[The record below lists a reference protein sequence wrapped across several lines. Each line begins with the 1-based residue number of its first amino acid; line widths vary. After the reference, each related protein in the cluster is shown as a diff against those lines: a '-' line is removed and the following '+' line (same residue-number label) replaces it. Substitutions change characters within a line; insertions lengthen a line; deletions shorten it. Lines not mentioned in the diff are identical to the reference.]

1 MNRACFSEIT
11 NLQDIDMRAPSDHL
25 KSNYLRMKYFTVR
38 LIYLLTVI
46 SLLGCTKN
54 EISQNSNDLIVLE
67 GYLYQGSRV
76 DSIHITNAVTFESK
90 DTIYPPVNDA
100 SVYIDWNDKKYHLE
114 NIDNGFYKYQ
124 GNDLDI
130 MVGEKYSIS
139 ILYKGIET
147 TSSTVVPNVPQDIT
161 ISGTTLYVDTTFSFT
176 MPGSSGDNIDGLTIT
191 WDNPNNDYFF
201 VVIENT
207 DPNASDI
214 EFATRDFP
222 GGGFGG
228 PGGAPSGEMFRFRSS
243 PFKGNEYTI
252 NSRSLE
258 KYGKHVV
265 KIYRVNQE
273 YADLYENRQQD
284 SRNLTEPI
292 TNVKGGLGI
301 FTAFSYAETEFSVVN
316 KLR

>member
-1 MNRACFSEIT
+1 MKHFT
-11 NLQDIDMRAPSDHL
+11 
-25 KSNYLRMKYFTVR
+25 LRFMY
-38 LIYLLTVI
+38 YLTVI
-46 SLLGCTKN
+46 SVFSCTKS
-54 EISQNSNDLIVLE
+54 ELSHNSDDLIVLE
-67 GYLYQGSRV
+67 GYLYQGSPV
-76 DSIHITNAVTFESK
+76 DSIHLTKAVAFDSG

-100 SVYIDWNDKKYHLE
+100 TVYIEWKNNKYGIE
-114 NIDNGFYKYQ
+114 NINNGFYKYP

-130 MVGEKYSIS
+130 KVGEKYNIS
-139 ILYKGIET
+139 ILYKGKET
-147 TSSTVVPNVPQDIT
+147 TSSTVVPAVPQEIT

-176 MPGSSGDNIDGLTIT
+176 RPGSSEEESGDLIIT

-201 VVIENT
+201 AVIENT

-214 EFATRDFP
+214 EFATGGFP

-228 PGGAPSGEMFRFRSS
+228 SGGPPQGGMFRFRSS
-243 PFKGNEYTI
+243 PFKGNKYTV

-258 KYGKHVV
+258 KYGKHAI
-265 KIYRVNQE
+265 KIYHVNQE
-273 YADLYENRQQD
+273 YADLYENREQD

-301 FTAFSYAETEFSVVN
+301 FTAFSYAETEFLVVN

>member
-1 MNRACFSEIT
+1 
-11 NLQDIDMRAPSDHL
+11 
-25 KSNYLRMKYFTVR
+25 MKYFTVR

-46 SLLGCTKN
+46 SVVGCTKN
-54 EISQNSNDLIVLE
+54 ENYQNSDNLIVLE
-67 GYLYQGSRV
+67 GYLYQGSPV
-76 DSIHITNAVTFESK
+76 DSIHITKAVTFESE

-100 SVYIDWNDKKYHLE
+100 SVYIEWNDKKYELE
-114 NIDNGFYKYQ
+114 NIDSGFYKYP
-124 GNDLDI
+124 GIDLDI
-130 MVGEKYSIS
+130 KVGEKYNIS
-139 ILYKGIET
+139 ILYKGKET
-147 TSSTVVPNVPQDIT
+147 TSSTVVPTIPQEIA
-161 ISGTTLYVDTTFSFT
+161 ISGTTLYVDTTFTFT
-176 MPGSSGDNIDGLTIT
+176 MPGSSDENSDGITIT
-191 WDNPNNDYFF
+191 WDNPDNDYFF

-214 EFATRDFP
+214 EFSTGSFP

-228 PGGAPSGEMFRFRSS
+228 PGGAPSGDMFRFRSS

-258 KYGKHVV
+258 KYGKHGV

-301 FTAFSYAETEFSVVN
+301 FTAFSYSETEFSVVN
-316 KLR
+316 KLW